1 MKLLFATQ
9 NQHKLV
15 EVRQILAESG
25 IQVVDLSAYPELGE
39 LPETHHTFQ
48 ENALQKASALHKYT
62 GLPAIADDSGLE
74 VDALNGA
81 PGVHSKR
88 YSAAQTAEGN
98 NEKLLLALAD
108 IEERTARFRCSLALV
123 TGDFNGVVDGTC
135 EGSIATSLCGA
146 AGFGYDPLFLPDA
159 IPGKSMAEISM
170 TEKNTISHRGRAF
183 SSLPELLGRAG
194 LLSR

>member
-15 EVRQILAESG
+15 EVREILKGSG
-25 IQVVDLSAYPELGE
+25 VEVIDLSAYPELGE

-48 ENALQKASALHKYT
+48 ENALEKATALHQHT
-62 GLPAIADDSGLE
+62 GLPVIADDSGLE

-98 NEKLLLALAD
+98 NQKLLVALTD
-108 IEERTARFRCSLALV
+108 VPDRKARFRCSLALV
-123 TGDFNGVVDGTC
+123 TQDFHGVVDGTC
-135 EGSIATSLCGA
+135 EGAIANALCGV

-170 TEKNTISHRGRAF
+170 AEKNKISHRGRAF
-183 SSLPELLGRAG
+183 SLLPELLSRAG
-194 LLSR
+194 LLLR